1 MGLRKALCR
10 VLSGNGLD
18 VDITISAPAWHVA
31 PAIETSGDCVKNLG
45 VKACR
50 VYGVTIVTHWR
61 RVTDSLCLA
70 AKKVKSVS
78 LVRFGLISSR

>member
-61 RVTDSLCLA
+61 RVTDSLCPLLKLLQISKA
-70 AKKVKSVS
+70 IASVS
-78 LVRFGLISSR
+78 GQIS